1 MSHRRS
7 LLLAG
12 LAVASLA
19 VASFASVHPARAEVA
34 KEFVIGSPDAP
45 VTMIE
50 YASLTCPH
58 CADFENNTLP
68 DLKKKYIDPG
78 KVKLIYRDFPLD
90 KLALEASK
98 LAHCAGQERGPTFL
112 SAFFG
117 SQERWATASDPSAA
131 LRQLAKLG
139 GLSDDRIDACLADK
153 ELEDSILK
161 MRLDAEKEH
170 SVQST
175 PTFIIN
181 DQTYAGNQGMDR
193 FAEILDP
200 LVN

>member
-1 MSHRRS
+1 MSDRRS

-12 LAVASLA
+12 LAATCLVGAA
-19 VASFASVHPARAEVA
+19 PARAETA
-34 KEFVIGSPDAP
+34 SEFVIGSADAP
-45 VTMIE
+45 ITMIE

-58 CADFENNTLP
+58 CADFHNNTLP
-68 DLKKKYIDPG
+68 DLRKKYIEPG

-90 KLALEASK
+90 GLALQASI
-98 LAHCAGQERGPTFL
+98 LAHCAGQQRGPAFV
-112 SAFFG
+112 SAFFE
-117 SQERWATASDPSAA
+117 SQDRWATATDPSAA

-139 GLSDDRIDACLADK
+139 GLSDERIDACLADK
-153 ELEDSILK
+153 ELGDSVLK

-175 PTFIIN
+175 PTFLIGEK
-181 DQTYAGNQGMDR
+181 TYAGNQGIDG
-193 FAEILDP
+193 FNEILEP